1 MNITYDDCVSDYKD
15 VVNLTYGQLACLTI
29 INLLVMAG
37 NLIANPLVMYILFK
51 TKQLS
56 NASCKLILALTISD
70 LLIALLAQSLF
81 LAVIYGTNC
90 YPEIAFHFFS
100 AFLLHLC
107 GYTIIV
113 IGVDRYVRIRYYSN
127 YKTILT
133 TRFILI
139 LISVTSALALAQGIV
154 NVYSLLANKEKLVK
168 PIFFI
173 IDGIAI
179 SFGSV
184 LQLRTIRSSN
194 AVRDLSSLDAFQKT
208 NKIITKI
215 CLRIVL
221 LGIFFFTPFVI
232 MNPTRKVVRNQLEP
246 LGKLYID
253 FISWLCLIWMYM
265 NSFANAL
272 IFLTANLKARRYLR
286 NVLS

>member
-1 MNITYDDCVSDYKD
+1 MNIIYDGCVSDYKD

-56 NASCKLILALTISD
+56 NADSSIDHIRSFNSCIGPKFVFT
-70 LLIALLAQSLF
+70 
-81 LAVIYGTNC
+81 VIYGTNC

-107 GYTIIV
+107 GYTVIV
-113 IGVDRYVRIRYYSN
+113 IGVDRYVRIRYCTN

-154 NVYSLLANKEKLVK
+154 NVYSLLVNKEKLVK

-194 AVRDLSSLDAFQKT
+194 AVLDLSSLDAFQKT

-215 CLRIVL
+215 CLRIML

-232 MNPTRKVVRNQLEP
+232 VNITRKMIRNQLEP

-253 FISWLCLIWMYM
+253 FINWLCLIWMYM

-272 IFLTANLKARRYLR
+272 EFLTTNLKARRYLR
-286 NVLS
+286 NLLS